1 MITNRKFFTFLGRNI
16 KIGIKKAVN
25 VAICRVKMTYL
36 R

>member
-1 MITNRKFFTFLGRNI
+1 MITNRKFFTFLGRNV

-25 VAICRVKMTYL
+25 IPIYRVMMVYL